1 MPRLPQIVADRVPQ
15 GGELSIGSAM
25 APGEALAG
33 FGRDVTDIGSAMA
46 QKQIEL
52 QRTRQ
57 LMEVTST
64 GALAANTVYESTIAD
79 PSVPNEK
86 LSDTVQ
92 KGLQTVHDTI
102 AQGIKDPIV
111 RLRFDENFNGLTQ
124 QHVVRASSL
133 QREREISASVA
144 QLNGSNDTL
153 AKQAVD
159 ATGQG
164 QDALVA
170 QIHANVAGAVAHK
183 LITPEQG
190 QKELGARLQEI
201 QTAKT
206 IKAIRENP
214 HQALT
219 DLQGDAY
226 SDLDPVRRQDFI
238 DQATNQALA
247 QDHEAA
253 RLARQSAEDAD
264 KAATRKAELVTAQ
277 DVDLARDGKLPLTVL
292 QQHLKDFNLSATQY
306 DLIRNYIEKEPTS
319 PSNRDT
325 LDDMAMKVRSAYP
338 SQSLKGQLGQLFQD
352 HRANPSVGL
361 NREDYMALDNEL
373 TTNLHHGQ
381 DESRSDVRY
390 RHGQAERQIDDAFGV
405 SGIDAMISRFGPDVQ
420 QARSLAQKY
429 LFDHSAAT
437 GGHEEPLTLVPRI
450 LKTYLP
456 LAQTAMQARIKGNMA
471 LVPERFRVLDANK
484 NLKVA
489 ESAAAMGT
497 VGEAGAHGLTQDQW
511 YAGAAALKDLGDFQ
525 GVLSNMQNVTDGI
538 TVVPENK

>member
-1 MPRLPQIVADRVPQ
+1 MPRLPQIVQDQPLRAP
-15 GGELSIGSAM
+15 GLSISSAM
-25 APGEALAG
+25 QPGLAAARVG
-33 FGRDVTDIGSAMA
+33 EDAASIGNDLV
-46 QKQIEL
+46 QRQIEL
-52 QRTRQ
+52 QRSQQVMDKTAQ
-57 LMEVTST
+57 
-64 GALAANTVYESTIAD
+64 AAEATTNLYDQITND
-79 PSVPNEK
+79 PSIPDN
-86 LSDTVQ
+86 Q
-92 KGLQTVHDTI
+92 I
-102 AQGIKDPIV
+102 AQKVQDGFKILHDNIGRDIKDARV
-111 RLRFDENFNGLTQ
+111 RQAYDENFNSLTVG
-124 QHVVRASSL
+124 HVVNAIHE
-133 QREREISASVA
+133 QRSRINNTAITT
-144 QLNGSNDTL
+144 LNGANDTL
-153 AKQAVD
+153 ASQAVD
-159 ATGQG
+159 ATGPP
-164 QDALVA
+164 QDALIA
-170 QIHANVAGAVAHK
+170 QIHGNVASAVANK

-190 QKELGARLQEI
+190 RKELDARLGEI

-214 HQALT
+214 HQALA
-219 DLQGDAY
+219 DLQGNAY
-226 SDLDPVRRQDFI
+226 QDLDPVRRQDFI
-238 DQATNQALA
+238 DQAKNQAQA
-247 QDHEAA
+247 QDNEVI

-277 DVDLARDGKLPLTVL
+277 LVDLARDGKLSLPVL
-292 QQHLKDFNLSATQY
+292 QQHLKDDNLNATQY
-306 DLIRNYIEKEPTS
+306 DLVRNFIEKEPTT
-319 PSNRDT
+319 PSNRNT
-325 LDDMAMKVRSAYP
+325 LDDMTMKVRSAYP
-338 SQSLKGQLGQLFQD
+338 PASLKGQLGQLFQD
-352 HRANPSVGL
+352 HRANPAVGL

-471 LVPERFRVLDANK
+471 LIPERFRVLDSSK

-497 VGEAGAHGLTQDQW
+497 VGEAGAHGLTKDQW
-511 YAGAAALKDLGDFQ
+511 YASQAALKDLGDFQ
-525 GVLSNMQNVTDGI
+525 GVLSNMKSVTDGI
-538 TVVPENK
+538 TVVPGE